1 VLINLPKPRTLAARA
16 GRPPREELEPVA
28 LDLIR
33 RYGGD
38 IMAVA
43 RRYSANRE
51 DAEDAYQRG
60 LEILL
65 TKAPSTSADV
75 LVPWL
80 KTVVKHEAYSLHRA
94 RERAGQA
101 TAPELL
107 AGAASGAGAGGLGG
121 AGAGAAGGSPH
132 EQAERLERLQIGAE
146 ALGRLKPAEI
156 RCMLLLA
163 EGHSY
168 RQICDITG
176 FSYTKVNRCLTEG
189 RRSFLQ
195 RVERIETGAE
205 CERLAPLLSAL
216 ADGEATARDMALLR
230 PHLRSCLS
238 CRAALR
244 DARAVPARVAAL
256 APLGLL
262 AGGMHGAAG
271 GVGGVGG
278 SSGGGWLG
286 AGGMFRS
293 AGDWLGERVAALSMR
308 GHDLLEVASSH
319 KLAAAAASAAAL
331 GGGGIAT
338 VQVTGPHGGGGGGS
352 GPGGTGG
359 RPPAHVVSGHR
370 PPVAAP
376 PAWRPAAATV
386 PPQPLRRG
394 ALAAPHERE
403 PRRRRKPRHEPRAG
417 TREPSTVPQP
427 PVAPQP
433 EPRATAGPA
442 PGAIEPAGP
451 SGPPERRAQAPST
464 AGPQTGEF
472 GP

>member
-1 VLINLPKPRTLAARA
+1 
-16 GRPPREELEPVA
+16 VA
-28 LDLIR
+28 LNLIR
-33 RYGGD
+33 RYGAD
-38 IMAVA
+38 IMATA
-43 RRYSANRE
+43 RRYSANPE

-107 AGAASGAGAGGLGG
+107 AGAASAAGAASGAGGWSD
-121 AGAGAAGGSPH
+121 AGGPH

-168 RQICDITG
+168 KQICELTG

-216 ADGEATARDMALLR
+216 ADGEASARDMATLR

-238 CRAALR
+238 CRATLR
-244 DARAVPARVAAL
+244 DAREVPARVAAL
-256 APLGLL
+256 APIGLL
-262 AGGMHGAAG
+262 AGAMHARGAAP
-271 GVGGVGG
+271 
-278 SSGGGWLG
+278 GGWLG
-286 AGGMFRS
+286 GGGSVLRS
-293 AGDWLGERVAALSMR
+293 AADWLGERVATLSLR
-308 GHDLLEVASSH
+308 GHELLEAASSH

-338 VQVTGPHGGGGGGS
+338 VEVTSPHEGGGGRGGHH
-352 GPGGTGG
+352 T
-359 RPPAHVVSGHR
+359 PAVVAR
-370 PPVAAP
+370 RAPQAA
-376 PAWRPAAATV
+376 PAWRPAAAV
-386 PPQPLRRG
+386 LPARPAPAG
-394 ALAAPHERE
+394 SAVLAAARKRHRKHDARTEA
-403 PRRRRKPRHEPRAG
+403 RRRAAADAKRRTSADAKLPGTGPAQQPDKP
-417 TREPSTVPQP
+417 P
-427 PVAPQP
+427 P
-433 EPRATAGPA
+433 ATGPA
-442 PGAIEPAGP
+442 PGAVEPAGP
-451 SGPPERRAQAPST
+451 AAPPDQRTQTPRT
-464 AGPQTGEF
+464 AESQTGEF

>member
-1 VLINLPKPRTLAARA
+1 VLINLPKPRTFAAR
-16 GRPPREELEPVA
+16 GRPPREQVEPVA
-28 LDLIR
+28 LELVR

-38 IMAVA
+38 IMATA
-43 RRYSANRE
+43 RRYSASRE

-80 KTVVKHEAYSLHRA
+80 KTVVKHEAYSLHRQ

-107 AGAASGAGAGGLGG
+107 AGAASAARSAGG
-121 AGAGAAGGSPH
+121 AGDPASPH

-168 RQICDITG
+168 RQICELTG

-189 RRSFLQ
+189 RRSFLR

-216 ADGEATARDMALLR
+216 ADGEATARDMAVLR

-244 DARAVPARVAAL
+244 DAREVPARVAAL
-256 APLGLL
+256 APIGLL
-262 AGGMHGAAG
+262 AGGVHAG
-271 GVGGVGG
+271 G
-278 SSGGGWLG
+278 SGGWLG
-286 AGGMFRS
+286 GGVLRS
-293 AGDWLGERVAALSMR
+293 AGDWLGERVAALTLR
-308 GHDLLEVASSH
+308 GHELLEAASAH

-338 VQVTGPHGGGGGGS
+338 VEVTAPHAGGGGHHGS
-352 GPGGTGG
+352 PKT
-359 RPPAHVVSGHR
+359 VVAHR
-370 PPVAAP
+370 PPPVAP
-376 PAWRPAAATV
+376 PWRPAAAVLPARPRPAT
-386 PPQPLRRG
+386 PRG
-394 ALAAPHERE
+394 SGAD
-403 PRRRRKPRHEPRAG
+403 RKPAHHPRTRDEPLEAKAPRSAQAKPAEV
-417 TREPSTVPQP
+417 TQAQP
-427 PVAPQP
+427 PAAT
-433 EPRATAGPA
+433 EPGT
-442 PGAIEPAGP
+442 IEPAAP
-451 SGPPERRAQAPST
+451 ATPPERRSHTPRT
-464 AGPQTGEF
+464 AEPQTGEF

>member
-1 VLINLPKPRTLAARA
+1 VLINLTKPLAARS
-16 GRPPREELEPVA
+16 RPPREDVEPVA
-28 LDLIR
+28 LELIR
-33 RYGGD
+33 RYGPD
-38 IMAVA
+38 IMATA

-80 KTVVKHEAYSLHRA
+80 KTVVKHEAYSLHRQ

-107 AGAASGAGAGGLGG
+107 AGAASSAGAGS
-121 AGAGAAGGSPH
+121 AAGSAGSPH
-132 EQAERLERLQIGAE
+132 DHAERLERLQIGAE

-168 RQICDITG
+168 KQICELTG

-189 RRSFLQ
+189 RRSFLR

-216 ADGEATARDMALLR
+216 ADGEATARDMAVLR

-244 DARAVPARVAAL
+244 DAREVPARVAAL
-256 APLGLL
+256 APIGLL
-262 AGGMHGAAG
+262 AGGGVHAG
-271 GVGGVGG
+271 D
-278 SSGGGWLG
+278 G
-286 AGGMFRS
+286 AGAWVGSALRS
-293 AGDWLGERVAALSMR
+293 AGDWLNERLTALALR
-308 GHDLLEVASSH
+308 GQELLETASSH

-338 VQVTGPHGGGGGGS
+338 VQVSGSHDGGAGA
-352 GPGGTGG
+352 GG
-359 RPPAHVVSGHR
+359 RHRSAPAV
-370 PPVAAP
+370 VAAGTAAP
-376 PAWRPAAATV
+376 VSRWRPAATVVASQARATDARSAAAR
-386 PPQPLRRG
+386 PHRRTPRDEEKPARDSTPSDSPQPSST
-394 ALAAPHERE
+394 AA
-403 PRRRRKPRHEPRAG
+403 
-417 TREPSTVPQP
+417 
-427 PVAPQP
+427 PVAP
-433 EPRATAGPA
+433 
-442 PGAIEPAGP
+442 PGAIEPATTTK
-451 SGPPERRAQAPST
+451 PPERGTESPRPSGGE
-464 AGPQTGEF
+464 AGEF

>member
-1 VLINLPKPRTLAARA
+1 VLINLTKPLAARS
-16 GRPPREELEPVA
+16 RPPREEVEPVA
-28 LDLIR
+28 LELIR
-33 RYGGD
+33 RYGPD
-38 IMAVA
+38 IMATA
-43 RRYSANRE
+43 RRYSVNRE

-65 TKAPSTSADV
+65 TKAPSTSPDV

-80 KTVVKHEAYSLHRA
+80 KTVVKHEAYSLHRQ

-101 TAPELL
+101 TAPEVL
-107 AGAASGAGAGGLGG
+107 AGAASSAGGG
-121 AGAGAAGGSPH
+121 AGAGAGAGAAVPH
-132 EQAERLERLQIGAE
+132 EQVERLERLQIGAE

-168 RQICDITG
+168 RQICELTG

-189 RRSFLQ
+189 RRSFLR

-216 ADGEATARDMALLR
+216 ADGEATARDMAVLR

-244 DARAVPARVAAL
+244 DAREVPARVAAL

-262 AGGMHGAAG
+262 AGGAVRPGGGGGA
-271 GVGGVGG
+271 
-278 SSGGGWLG
+278 GGGWLG
-286 AGGMFRS
+286 AIRS
-293 AGDWLGERVAALSMR
+293 AGDWINERIAGMALR
-308 GHDLLEVASSH
+308 GQELLETASSH

-338 VQVTGPHGGGGGGS
+338 VQVSGSHDGGGGGAQQHRGA
-352 GPGGTGG
+352 PAVVA
-359 RPPAHVVSGHR
+359 RP
-370 PPVAAP
+370 AAP
-376 PAWRPAAATV
+376 AAPLWRPAAVRA
-386 PPQPLRRG
+386 PQAPETGRTSRPSHGGPKAQARAHRQQRPRG
-394 ALAAPHERE
+394 AGEMPGREARAPSA
-403 PRRRRKPRHEPRAG
+403 P
-417 TREPSTVPQP
+417 P
-427 PVAPQP
+427 PVQ
-433 EPRATAGPA
+433 GGSGQA

-451 SGPPERRAQAPST
+451 AGKPGAPANPPDPGAKTPRTRE
-464 AGPQTGEF
+464 GETGEF

>member
-1 VLINLPKPRTLAARA
+1 
-16 GRPPREELEPVA
+16 
-28 LDLIR
+28 
-33 RYGGD
+33 
-38 IMAVA
+38 MAVA

-65 TKAPSTSADV
+65 TKAPSTSPDV

-107 AGAASGAGAGGLGG
+107 AGAASAAGSAPGATLGG
-121 AGAGAAGGSPH
+121 AGSPH

-168 RQICDITG
+168 KQICALTG

-216 ADGEATARDMALLR
+216 ADGEASARDMATLR

-244 DARAVPARVAAL
+244 DAREVPARVAAL
-256 APLGLL
+256 APIGLL
-262 AGGMHGAAG
+262 AGGLHAG
-271 GVGGVGG
+271 G
-278 SSGGGWLG
+278 SGGWLG
-286 AGGMFRS
+286 GGMLRS
-293 AGDWLGERVAALSMR
+293 AGDWLGERVAALTLR
-308 GHDLLEVASSH
+308 GHELLEAASSH

-338 VQVTGPHGGGGGGS
+338 VEVSHSHGGGRGG
-352 GPGGTGG
+352 
-359 RPPAHVVSGHR
+359 AHH
-370 PPVAAP
+370 AP
-376 PAWRPAAATV
+376 PHMV
-386 PPQPLRRG
+386 
-394 ALAAPHERE
+394 
-403 PRRRRKPRHEPRAG
+403 
-417 TREPSTVPQP
+417 V
-427 PVAPQP
+427 
-433 EPRATAGPA
+433 
-442 PGAIEPAGP
+442 
-451 SGPPERRAQAPST
+451 
-464 AGPQTGEF
+464 
-472 GP
+472 

>member
-1 VLINLPKPRTLAARA
+1 MANGPLGRGPTRPSRIFRGRRTFGGRKSCPAGFSRHKIAGGMLTKLLRSAAGRPA
-16 GRPPREELEPVA
+16 PLERPPREEIEPAA

-33 RYGGD
+33 RHGGD
-38 IMAVA
+38 IMATA
-43 RRYSANRE
+43 KRYSANRE

-80 KTVVKHEAYSLHRA
+80 KTVVKHEAYALHRQ

-107 AGAASGAGAGGLGG
+107 AGAASSAGAGVG
-121 AGAGAAGGSPH
+121 AGGGGPH

-168 RQICDITG
+168 RQICEITG

-189 RRSFLQ
+189 RRSFMQ

-216 ADGEATARDMALLR
+216 ADGEASARDVALLR

-244 DARAVPARVAAL
+244 DAREVPARVAAL

-262 AGGMHGAAG
+262 AGG
-271 GVGGVGG
+271 GG
-278 SSGGGWLG
+278 SGRLLDGGWL
-286 AGGMFRS
+286 RS
-293 AGDWLGERVAALSMR
+293 AGDWLGERVASLTLR
-308 GHDLLEVASSH
+308 GHELLEAASSH
-319 KLAAAAASAAAL
+319 RLAAAAASAAAL

-338 VQVTGPHGGGGGGS
+338 VEVTNPHGGGGGRGHHA
-352 GPGGTGG
+352 
-359 RPPAHVVSGHR
+359 PAPTVVAQR
-370 PPVAAP
+370 AP
-376 PAWRPAAATV
+376 AGPAWRA
-386 PPQPLRRG
+386 
-394 ALAAPHERE
+394 
-403 PRRRRKPRHEPRAG
+403 
-417 TREPSTVPQP
+417 
-427 PVAPQP
+427 
-433 EPRATAGPA
+433 
-442 PGAIEPAGP
+442 
-451 SGPPERRAQAPST
+451 
-464 AGPQTGEF
+464 
-472 GP
+472 

>member
-1 VLINLPKPRTLAARA
+1 VLINLTKPHAARS
-16 GRPPREELEPVA
+16 RPPREEVEPVA
-28 LDLIR
+28 LELIR
-33 RYGGD
+33 RYGPD
-38 IMAVA
+38 IMATA

-80 KTVVKHEAYSLHRA
+80 KTVVKHEAYSLHRQ

-101 TAPELL
+101 TAPEVL
-107 AGAASGAGAGGLGG
+107 AGAAGPAGGGG
-121 AGAGAAGGSPH
+121 AGASAGGAGASPH

-168 RQICDITG
+168 RQICEITG

-189 RRSFLQ
+189 RRNFLR

-216 ADGEATARDMALLR
+216 ADGEATARDMAMLR

-244 DARAVPARVAAL
+244 DAREVPARVAAL
-256 APLGLL
+256 APIGLL
-262 AGGMHGAAG
+262 AGGGACPG
-271 GVGGVGG
+271 GGA
-278 SSGGGWLG
+278 GGGWLG
-286 AGGMFRS
+286 SALRG
-293 AGDWLGERVAALSMR
+293 AGDWVNERVAGMALR
-308 GHDLLEVASSH
+308 GHELLETASSH

-338 VQVTGPHGGGGGGS
+338 VEVSGSHGGDGS
-352 GPGGTGG
+352 GR
-359 RPPAHVVSGHR
+359 RPAPIVVARRVPVPAPPWRPVAAAARAATPSVAAHPRPVHEPSHRGARGHAKARPESLPTSR
-370 PPVAAP
+370 PPVD
-376 PAWRPAAATV
+376 V
-386 PPQPLRRG
+386 PP
-394 ALAAPHERE
+394 
-403 PRRRRKPRHEPRAG
+403 PRA
-417 TREPSTVPQP
+417 P
-427 PVAPQP
+427 A
-433 EPRATAGPA
+433 PA
-442 PGAIEPAGP
+442 PGAIEPATTSTTPDG
-451 SGPPERRAQAPST
+451 RRPT
-464 AGPQTGEF
+464 PGREEGETGEF